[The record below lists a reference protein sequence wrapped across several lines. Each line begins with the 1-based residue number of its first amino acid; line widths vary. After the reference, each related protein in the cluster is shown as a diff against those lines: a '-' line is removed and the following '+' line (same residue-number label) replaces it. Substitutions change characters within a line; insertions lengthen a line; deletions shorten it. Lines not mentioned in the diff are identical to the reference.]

1 MSFFV
6 QKSGQHI
13 IRVWL
18 LVLLC
23 KGPPYKQCSRGNE
36 GMMHVLRVE
45 VWVILKLIVLKTK
58 VLRVDKPAVPQEFV
72 PGAGRATIGI
82 RCANPSQAHWA
93 VRC

>member
-45 VWVILKLIVLKTK
+45 VWVILKLIVLNVLLAPGWEVLLSGLQTK
-58 VLRVDKPAVPQEFV
+58 DYLH
-72 PGAGRATIGI
+72 
-82 RCANPSQAHWA
+82 PSTPILASA
-93 VRC
+93 CD